1 MNDFKDDSFDTERKY
16 FHARVEGGKYRDHD
30 VWSRRGKMT
39 WAMISP

>member
-30 VWSRRGKMT
+30 V
-39 WAMISP
+39 